1 MGWERLALVIEDDHA
16 AAEILRVQLVAIGF
30 RVIVAETAERG
41 IELAVQQ
48 RPDLITLDIHLPG
61 MDGWQC
67 LERLKKNT
75 DVASIPVVIISI
87 VADRARGLS
96 LGANQV
102 LQKPVS
108 RDQLSRALGAEGFG
122 RRFAERHGV
131 VLVIDYDPKAV
142 QLLGTHLDV
151 AGYKVLS
158 AFNGRQGI
166 NIARESKPDLI
177 LLDLMMPELSGFD
190 VIDALKN
197 DVTTRDIPII
207 VVTAK
212 QITQADR
219 DRLGKDAKEILEKSD
234 LRHGLFIRE
243 VDRAMLKDKVDH
255 A

>member
-1 MGWERLALVIEDDHA
+1 M
-16 AAEILRVQLVAIGF
+16 
-30 RVIVAETAERG
+30 
-41 IELAVQQ
+41 
-48 RPDLITLDIHLPG
+48 
-61 MDGWQC
+61 
-67 LERLKKNT
+67 
-75 DVASIPVVIISI
+75 
-87 VADRARGLS
+87 
-96 LGANQV
+96 
-102 LQKPVS
+102 
-108 RDQLSRALGAEGFG
+108 
-122 RRFAERHGV
+122 
-131 VLVIDYDPKAV
+131 Y
-142 QLLGTHLDV
+142 
-151 AGYKVLS
+151 Y
-158 AFNGRQGI
+158 
-166 NIARESKPDLI
+166 DLI